1 LEIRSR
7 FPVHFATA
15 FASPLWLHGE
25 LHGSIPPFGG
35 DRQAFW
41 TETTKLQAVAISTLA
56 FAPSHNPT
64 SHSEKAIVRD
74 WWGGY
79 VIKDGIFAA

>member
-1 LEIRSR
+1 MEIRSR
-7 FPVHFATA
+7 FPVHFAIA

-56 FAPSHNPT
+56 FAPSH
-64 SHSEKAIVRD
+64 SEKAIVRD